1 LKSDKK
7 SRARK
12 LLLQGSERRPVRGA
26 REIGPV
32 NPSERVDV
40 TIIVRHNPASHR
52 GSTEELGRVPP
63 KKRTHQS
70 REEFARTQGASQ
82 EDLKKI
88 SEFARE
94 YRLVVKESSQARR
107 SVTLSGTAKQLSEAF
122 GVELK
127 SYEHPTVKGKT
138 FRGRSGPLYI
148 PEALSEIIQAVLGLD
163 NRPQANPR
171 LRPLLPGQVSTVSYN
186 PQQVAKLYDYPAG
199 LNGQGECIGIV
210 ELGGGT
216 NQSDLNTYFQ
226 SLGLNPPKVV
236 SVSVDGGTNTPTGD
250 PSGPDG
256 EVMLDVEVAGS
267 VANSATI
274 ALYFA
279 PNTDMGFVDAVTTAI
294 NDSQNKPSVISISW
308 GSAENTWTTQ
318 AITALN
324 NALEDGA
331 SMGVTICVASGDGG
345 SSDGETDGLAH
356 VDFPASSPYVLGC
369 GGTSLPSISG
379 EVVWNDQPQDGA
391 TGGGVSDVFPLPTWQ
406 SSAKVPP
413 SANPGS
419 HIGRGVPDVAGDAD
433 PATGYSVQVDGE
445 KIILGGTSAVAPL
458 WAGLVVLINQK
469 LGHSLGYFNPIL
481 YADQLSSDL
490 HDITKGNNGAYSA
503 GPGWNAC
510 TGNGSPDGSKL
521 MNAIFSMPEAS

>member
-1 LKSDKK
+1 MKSEEKK
-7 SRARK
+7 HGRK
-12 LLLQGSERRPVRGA
+12 VTLDGSERKPILRAKG
-26 REIGPV
+26 IGGV
-32 NPSERVDV
+32 DSAEKLDV
-40 TIIVRHNPASHR
+40 TIIVRRNPSSAQRSA
-52 GSTEELGRVPP
+52 EELGRVPP
-63 KKRTHQS
+63 KNRTHLS

-94 YRLVVKESSQARR
+94 YGLVVKDSSVPRR
-107 SVTLSGTAKQLSEAF
+107 SVTLSGNAKQFSEAF

-127 SYEHPTVKGKT
+127 KYEYPTMKGKT
-138 FRGRSGPLYI
+138 FRGRSGPVYI
-148 PEALSEIIQAVLGLD
+148 PESLSGIIQAVLGLD

-171 LRPLLPGQVSTVSYN
+171 FRQLLPEQISTVSYN
-186 PQQVAKLYDYPAG
+186 PPQVAKLYDYPAE
-199 LNGQGECIGIV
+199 LYGQGECLGII

-216 NQSDLNTYFQ
+216 SQSDLNAYFQ
-226 SLGLNPPKVV
+226 SLGLVPPRIV
-236 SVSVDGGTNTPTGD
+236 SISVDGGTNTPTGD

-256 EVMLDVEVAGS
+256 EVMLDIEVAGS
-267 VANSATI
+267 IANGATI

-324 NALEDGA
+324 NGLEDAA
-331 SMGVTICVASGDGG
+331 SMGVTTCVASGDGG

-369 GGTSLPSISG
+369 GGTSLPSISS

-391 TGGGVSDVFPLPTWQ
+391 TGGGVSDVFPVPSWQ
-406 SSAKVPP
+406 SNANVPP
-413 SANPGS
+413 SANPGA

-433 PATGYSVQVDGE
+433 PSTGYSIQVDGS

-458 WAGLVVLINQK
+458 WAGLVVLINEK

-481 YADQLSSDL
+481 YEDKLSSDL
-490 HDITKGNNGAYSA
+490 HDITRGNNGAYSA
-503 GPGWNAC
+503 GTGWNAC
-510 TGNGSPDGSKL
+510 TGYGSPDGSKL
-521 MNAIFSMPEAS
+521 LNAVFSMLQAS